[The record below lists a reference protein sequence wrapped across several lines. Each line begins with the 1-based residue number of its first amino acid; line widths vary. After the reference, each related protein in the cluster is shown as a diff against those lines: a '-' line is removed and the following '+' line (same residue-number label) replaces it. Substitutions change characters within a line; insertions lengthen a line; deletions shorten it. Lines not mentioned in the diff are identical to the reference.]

1 MHKHTDTHT
10 HTCTADPVPEV
21 RAAALF
27 ALGKFIGTDKEP
39 VSENGEKLESSRGE
53 GEDSQ
58 AQRNEARQHSMPM
71 LGEEQRKARIDV
83 ELALAQAALATLS
96 DASVV
101 VRRELVMLLACLVRR
116 FEDGLVQAGL
126 RAGWGVGERRPW
138 DALSSNLSVPIL
150 LEEADGEWLPMYQ
163 ADNGPGSQMLGC
175 YNMTQ
180 QTSSFSAPNIPVPKS
195 RNSPSSHH
203 KRNFRTL
210 MADSQA
216 AAADTVP
223 FPTMACTSIINALTR
238 LTRDPVADVVI
249 GASTLLSLIEDKIGA
264 TRGRAIP
271 AGEGSGS
278 SGAAAGSNG
287 ASLNSPRAG
296 RVSFQAGGSRN
307 SMSGGRALGH
317 VASGSQDG
325 RAAAHRGQEEK
336 KTEKTKSTGL
346 FAKFTDSFLKGK
358 SPAKQQKDRQR

>member
-1 MHKHTDTHT
+1 
-10 HTCTADPVPEV
+10 V

-39 VSENGEKLESSRGE
+39 TSENGEKPESNRGE
-53 GEDSQ
+53 GGQGEDVQ
-58 AQRNEARQHSMPM
+58 AQRMEARQHSMPM

-83 ELALAQAALATLS
+83 ELALAQAALAALS

-138 DALSSNLSVPIL
+138 DALSSNLAVPIL
-150 LEEADGEWLPMYQ
+150 LEEADGDWLPMYQ
-163 ADNGPGSQMLGC
+163 ADNGPSSQVLAC
-175 YNMTQ
+175 YSMTQ

-203 KRNFRTL
+203 KRNFRAL
-210 MADSQA
+210 MADSQ

-223 FPTMACTSIINALTR
+223 FPTMACTSIVNALIR
-238 LTRDPVADVVI
+238 LTRDPVADVVV

-271 AGEGSGS
+271 DGSGASGAGSGAS
-278 SGAAAGSNG
+278 SGSM
-287 ASLNSPRAG
+287 NSPRAG
-296 RVSFQAGGSRN
+296 RVSFQPGSAR
-307 SMSGGRALGH
+307 SSQGAGRAMGH
-317 VASGSQDG
+317 VATGMHDG
-325 RAAAHRGQEEK
+325 RAAHRTSDDKKSEK
-336 KTEKTKSTGL
+336 QKSTGL
-346 FAKFTDSFLKGK
+346 FAKLTDSFLKGK
-358 SPAKQQKDRQR
+358 SPAKQQKDRHRLVM